1 MISEKT
7 VKALRLALSP
17 TAEQG
22 EWQAAAVAAVRLLRK
37 NGLQWE
43 DLFRPIREE
52 QHSETMP
59 FGKFRGWKLQSVPT
73 DYLRWMLDRAEG
85 VPQDLRNRILFELD
99 QRQKKS

>member
-22 EWQAAAVAAVRLLRK
+22 EWQTAAVAAVRLLRK

-43 DLFRPIREE
+43 DLFRPIRQGHITDE
-52 QHSETMP
+52 MP

-73 DYLRWMLDRAEG
+73 DYLQWLINHAES
-85 VPQDLRNRILFELD
+85 VTQDLRNRIIFELD
-99 QRQKKS
+99 QRQKKP